1 MNKARNLVEMG
12 EFYASTVLTEAA
24 KKNNLKGIGK
34 DTFAMAGKKTSDVV
48 LPKGLKTKAY
58 DKCGP
63 MSNENEKSLVKPLEA
78 RDAKGKKTFSG
89 VENLSS
95 ASEKMEVETINN
107 FMNKSIF
114 DRLYEDVMS
123 DNIHTPEDAD
133 MHDAHALDLPGAE
146 GHEDGDEV
154 TITLSKELAGK
165 LHDALMAVLGSD
177 EEQHGEEEGGME
189 DEGEMEEDAEE
200 GKYCSHCGELK
211 SNCEC
216 HGAMKE
222 ATAIEELKVPGTV
235 HGGGKHP
242 WELGGSKSN
251 QVKDSW
257 TSHHVDGKLGDSE
270 LEGQEAGIGA
280 KGKKVNLYGA
290 ADGVPDAAD
299 TTPVPAK
306 PVPVD
311 SKVSKNVGKVLFA
324 TGKDNYKAPKGQL
337 RDFRKL

>member
-12 EFYASTVLTEAA
+12 EFYASTVLTEAN
-24 KKNNLKGIGK
+24 KKYNKEDFGKGS
-34 DTFAMAGKKTSDVV
+34 FARAGKKTSDVV
-48 LPKGLKTKAY
+48 LPKGLKTKAF
-58 DKCGP
+58 DKRGP
-63 MSNENEKSLVKPLEA
+63 LSNENEKSLVKPLEA
-78 RDAKGKKTFSG
+78 KDAKGKDTFSK
-89 VENLSS
+89 VKDFS
-95 ASEKMEVETINN
+95 AATEKMEVETINN

-133 MHDAHALDLPGAE
+133 MHDAHALDLPGTEEHE
-146 GHEDGDEV
+146 GEV
-154 TITLSKELAGK
+154 TITLNRELAAK
-165 LHDALMAVLGSD
+165 LHDALMSVLGSD
-177 EEQHGEEEGGME
+177 EEQHGEEEVEGE

-200 GKYCSHCGELK
+200 GKYCSHCGKLK
-211 SNCEC
+211 SDCEC
-216 HGAMKE
+216 AMKE
-222 ATAIEELKVPGTV
+222 ATELEEVKVPGSV
-235 HGGGKHP
+235 AKGGKHP
-242 WELGGSKSN
+242 WELGGVKSN

-257 TSHHVDGKLGDSE
+257 TTHHVDGKLGDSE
-270 LEGQEAGIGA
+270 IDGQDEGVGS
-280 KGKKVNLYGA
+280 KGKKVSLYGA
-290 ADGVPDAAD
+290 ADGVPDDAD

>member
-48 LPKGLKTKAY
+48 LPKGFKTKAY

-63 MSNENEKSLVKPLEA
+63 MSNENEKSLAKPLEA

-189 DEGEMEEDAEE
+189 GEDEGEMEEDDSMSA
-200 GKYCSHCGELK
+200 
-211 SNCEC
+211 
-216 HGAMKE
+216 E
-222 ATAIEELKVPGTV
+222 ATELEEIKIPGTV

-242 WELGGSKSN
+242 WELGGAKSN
-251 QVKDSW
+251 VVKNSW
-257 TSHHVDGKLGDSE
+257 SSHHVDGKIGESE
-270 LEGQEAGIGA
+270 LEGQESGIGA
-280 KGKKVNLYGA
+280 KGAKVRIYGA
-290 ADGVPDAAD
+290 ADGVPDTAD
-299 TTPVPAK
+299 TTPVPVK